1 MDVTTALFFLFSAV
15 LLFAAFRVITARN
28 PVYAALY
35 LVLTFFQASAIW
47 LMLSAEFLAITLV
60 LVYVG
65 AVMVLFLF
73 VVMMLDINVD
83 TLRQGFWKH
92 FPLAAGFGVLIAL
105 EMSAV
110 LLGGFRTTEIAP
122 VATAQVATAHTTASA
137 STSVTAPALTSA
149 SEAASGTT
157 ATEPASVASTVTSA
171 SSVLVASNKIASV
184 APAASSA
191 TVSNTRAL
199 GILLY
204 TEYLYPLE
212 IAAVILLVAIISA
225 IALTLRGRKDSR
237 YVNPA
242 HQVRVK
248 AKDRL
253 SVVQVSSTLPASM
266 RPAPAAETVTE
277 EAKS

>member
-110 LLGGFRTTEIAP
+110 LLGGFRATEVSSTAKANNNQPAIVASAP
-122 VATAQVATAHTTASA
+122 VA
-137 STSVTAPALTSA
+137 
-149 SEAASGTT
+149 
-157 ATEPASVASTVTSA
+157 A
-171 SSVLVASNKIASV
+171 SSTLVASATAID
-184 APAASSA
+184 AASSTTSVA
-191 TVSNTRAL
+191 VAAANHSAHTSSAPMSNTRAL

-204 TEYLYPLE
+204 TEYLFPLE